1 MKNLDLL
8 AAETAQEIITKTR
21 THMVK
26 EKDGKESE
34 KSIDAGKVDNLVT
47 KALGVLQENG
57 VYAAL
62 LYLYSRSADEQP
74 VAKQIRLRLLHL
86 TSEFT
91 LTPPTDRQMGDKV
104 VVEDAQASAAL
115 QFLTDHICNDLD
127 RLLLIKQLWEQT
139 LIYARYGAKAREAE
153 EKAREDAA
161 KARPAEEAKTKP

>member
-1 MKNLDLL
+1 MRNLDLL
-8 AAETAQEIITKTR
+8 AAQTAQKIIADTT
-21 THMVK
+21 
-26 EKDGKESE
+26 DGQKAAE
-34 KSIDAGKVDNLVT
+34 VDNLIT

-62 LYLYSRSADEQP
+62 LYLYSRSAGEQP

-86 TSEFT
+86 TSE
-91 LTPPTDRQMGDKV
+91 LALKPPTDRQVGDKV
-104 VVEDAQASAAL
+104 VVEDAQASIAL

-153 EKAREDAA
+153 EKAREDVA